1 MDILM
6 PQLGETVTEGTIIS
20 WQRAV
25 GDRVAPGDVLFEI
38 ETDKTTMEVPATSA
52 GSITEIRVPAG
63 QVVPVGAVVAII
75 MGDGEV
81 VAEASPVDRV
91 VSPVAAPPAPAP
103 APTPAPLP
111 SAPAVVK
118 RELDPF
124 NAVRTPER
132 NFGPAAL
139 SSGVRVTPLA
149 RRLAVERGI
158 SLATLA
164 GSGPH
169 GRIVARDIR
178 EARPPAVE
186 AASPAP
192 SALASGVKADQVK
205 ALYADT
211 PFVEVEVDGMRR
223 TIARRLVESKQT
235 VPHFYLT
242 ADIDIERL
250 LELRRQ
256 VNEGRTTKI
265 SVNDF
270 VVKAYARALMAS
282 PAANAVWAEDRILRF
297 ARADVGVAV
306 AVEGGLFT
314 PVVRSA
320 DSKSL
325 SAIAEEIRD
334 LAERARARKLEAHE
348 YQGGSG
354 SVSNLGMYGVRE
366 FAAIISPP
374 QATILAVGA
383 AARRPAERADGS
395 VVFTSQMTVTLSCD
409 HRVVDGAVGAELLRE
424 FKAILE
430 EPLRVLL

>member
-52 GSITEIRVPAG
+52 GSIAEIRVPAG

-81 VAEASPVDRV
+81 VAEASPANGAS
-91 VSPVAAPPAPAP
+91 SPVAAPPAPAP
-103 APTPAPLP
+103 LP
-111 SAPAVVK
+111 SAPSVVK

-139 SSGVRVTPLA
+139 SNGVRVTPLA

-158 SLATLA
+158 SLATLT

-186 AASPAP
+186 AASSAP

-205 ALYADT
+205 TLYADT

-383 AARRPAERADGS
+383 AARRPVEKADGS

>member
-6 PQLGETVTEGTIIS
+6 PQLGETVTEGAIIS

-52 GSITEIRVPAG
+52 GSIAEIRVPAG

-81 VAEASPVDRV
+81 VAEASPANGAS
-91 VSPVAAPPAPAP
+91 SPVAAPPAPAS
-103 APTPAPLP
+103 LL
-111 SAPAVVK
+111 SAPSVVK

-139 SSGVRVTPLA
+139 SNGVRVTPLA

-158 SLATLA
+158 SLATLT

-186 AASPAP
+186 AASSAP
-192 SALASGVKADQVK
+192 SAVASGVKADQVK

-211 PFVEVEVDGMRR
+211 PFLEVEVDGMRR

-256 VNEGRTTKI
+256 VNEGRTNKI

-270 VVKAYARALMAS
+270 VVKAYARALMAC

-325 SAIAEEIRD
+325 STIAEEIRD

-383 AARRPAERADGS
+383 AARRPVEKADGS

>member
-20 WQRAV
+20 WQRTV
-25 GDRVAPGDVLFEI
+25 GDKVVPGDVLFEI

-52 GSITEIRVPAG
+52 GSISEIRVPAG

-75 MGDGEV
+75 VGDGEV
-81 VAEASPVDRV
+81 VAEAAPANGTVLL
-91 VSPVAAPPAPAP
+91 VAAPPAPAP
-103 APTPAPLP
+103 LASAPL
-111 SAPAVVK
+111 VVK
-118 RELDPF
+118 RDLDPF

-139 SSGVRVTPLA
+139 SNGVRVTPLA

-158 SLATLA
+158 SLASLT

-178 EARPPAVE
+178 EARPPVLE
-186 AASPAP
+186 AATPAP
-192 SALASGVKADQVK
+192 SVLASGVKADQVK

-242 ADIDIERL
+242 ADIDIERM

-270 VVKAYARALMAS
+270 VVKAYARTLMAF
-282 PAANAVWAEDRILRF
+282 PAANSVWAEDRILRF
-297 ARADVGVAV
+297 ARVDVGVAV

-334 LAERARARKLEAHE
+334 LAERARVRKLEAHE

-374 QATILAVGA
+374 QASILAVGA
-383 AARRPAERADGS
+383 AMRRPVETADGGIS
-395 VVFTSQMTVTLSCD
+395 FTSQMTVTLSCD
-409 HRVVDGAVGAELLRE
+409 HRVIDGALGAEMLRE
-424 FKAILE
+424 FKATLE
-430 EPLRVLL
+430 EPLRALL